1 MRIKLIWILTVL
13 ITVVGYSQS
22 NIPQAFQEG
31 NENIAS
37 RGVYD
42 KPYSLIS
49 EKQFWMN
56 NETGLFEE
64 QINSYFSYEEG
75 KSSLITGYSYSTKVD
90 NTSFE
95 FNDGQISNYDLSS
108 LSLNLSYSYDDNKNL
123 VQVVLTQPSQQNTNK
138 IIYANNRITSRE
150 LYNDENTL
158 TQQSYYEYT
167 VEGYIKKYI
176 FYGSIVSSPLDYTID
191 EYFYV
196 NDNLS
201 EKNTTYYKNDIV
213 DRIITRQNEYAIDGK
228 LKSSTY
234 NTEDSSELTDYVY
247 DVYGNLIF
255 ETKYEYTDSEWVY
268 KSKTQ
273 YVFDY
278 SVPLED
284 INLPGSIA
292 YVTAPY
298 TSFNLP
304 PALYY
309 NYLIPKYENETF
321 KNFVKQMLRY
331 NWDDDLKI
339 WKGSSKIEYELENPT
354 LSIEDSEIKSELILY
369 SLNGEVL
376 SNVELKSIEIYNT
389 LGQNIKNENLS
400 IGVYVVKVE
409 DIEGR
414 ITTRKILVN
423 N

>member
-1 MRIKLIWILTVL
+1 MKIKLIWTLAILL
-13 ITVVGYSQS
+13 NVVGYSQS
-22 NIPQAFQEG
+22 NIPQDFQEA

-42 KPYSLIS
+42 KPYNLIS
-49 EKQFWMN
+49 EKQFSMN

-64 QINSYFSYEEG
+64 RINTTFTYEEG
-75 KSSLITGYSYSTKVD
+75 KSSRVSNYSSGRQNDTESY
-90 NTSFE
+90 E
-95 FNDGQISNYDLSS
+95 FNEGQISNYDLSS
-108 LSLNLSYSYDDNKNL
+108 LSLNLSYSYDENKNL
-123 VQVVLTQPSQQNTNK
+123 IKAILTQPSQQNTSI
-138 IIYANNRITSRE
+138 IIYTNNKITSRE
-150 LYNDENTL
+150 LYNDENTQ
-158 TQQSYYEYT
+158 TQQNYYEYT
-167 VEGYIKKYI
+167 SEGYIKKNV
-176 FYGSIVSSPLDYTID
+176 FYGSLLSFPLDYTLD
-191 EYFYV
+191 EYLYL
-196 NDNLS
+196 NDNLF
-201 EKNTTYYKNDIV
+201 ERKTTVYKNEIV
-213 DRIITRQNEYAIDGK
+213 DRASTHQYEYNIDGK

-234 NTEDSSELTDYVY
+234 YTEDSSQLTDYVY
-247 DVYGNLIF
+247 DVYGNLIL
-255 ETKYEYTDSEWVY
+255 ETSYEYKNSEWVY
-268 KSKTQ
+268 KSKIQ

-278 SVPLED
+278 SVALED

-331 NWDDDLKI
+331 NWDTDLKI

-354 LSIEDSEIKSELILY
+354 LSLEDSKINNNLILY

-376 SNVELKSIEIYNT
+376 SNVELKNIEIYNT
-389 LGQNIKNENLS
+389 LGQEIKNENLS
-400 IGVYVVKVE
+400 LGVYIVKAV
-409 DIEGR
+409 DLEGK
-414 ITTRKILVN
+414 ITIRKILVN